1 MLART
6 RLLSFVCPAL
16 LALLAAAV
24 SAQTLRDYVPS
35 IDVVRSRLN
44 LTPQQEAT
52 LTPLFQQ
59 RAVDLQETRARLEQA
74 SSRSEKRDVL
84 RGAESQA
91 QAFNSQVENV
101 LNAEQRSE
109 WREIRDATREK
120 VKERYERK
128 RESQ

>member
-6 RLLSFVCPAL
+6 RLLSFICAAL
-16 LALLAAAV
+16 LALLAAPV
-24 SAQTLRDYVPS
+24 PAQTLRDYVPS

-84 RGAESQA
+84 RGAKSQA
-91 QAFNSQVENV
+91 QAFNSQVEDV
-101 LNAEQRSE
+101 LNAEQKSE

>member
-16 LALLAAAV
+16 LTLLAAAV